1 MRVLNYIRGEFVDPE
16 SDFWMDNFSPSS
28 GEVIGSI
35 PLSGERDVDNA
46 VMKLWRLC
54 LTGVLSGHWKEQN
67 GWKELLTV

>member
-46 VMKLWRLC
+46 VMGCGGSASLEFSQAIGKSRMAGKNC
-54 LTGVLSGHWKEQN
+54 
-67 GWKELLTV
+67 